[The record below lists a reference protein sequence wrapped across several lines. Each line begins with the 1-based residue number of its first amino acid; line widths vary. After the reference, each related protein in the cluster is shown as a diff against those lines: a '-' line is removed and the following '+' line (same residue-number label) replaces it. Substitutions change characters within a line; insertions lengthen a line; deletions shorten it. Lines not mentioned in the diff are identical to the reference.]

1 MSETVQNG
9 SNWRSVGK
17 TIILAGG
24 EGKRLNPYTIILPKP
39 LMPVGNIPILE
50 VIVKQLKKYK
60 LTDVTLAIGYLGN
73 LIQTFFGDGD
83 KFGVKI
89 EYSYEDKPLGTMGPL
104 SLISGLNKTFMVM
117 NGDLLTSLSY
127 LKLINYH
134 RFHRIQTRTKR
145 PIATIAVQRREI
157 ETDYGVLEYD
167 KRGVLT
173 KYREKPKLPYQ
184 VSMGIYIFEP
194 EILNF
199 IPRNKKFDFP
209 ELMNLLLKKREKVLV
224 YPSTDYWLDIGRH
237 EDYRKAIEEFD
248 KIKKQIL

>member
-1 MSETVQNG
+1 MSETE
-9 SNWRSVGK
+9 SVGK

-24 EGKRLNPYTIILPKP
+24 EGKRLNPFTIILPKP
-39 LMPVGNIPILE
+39 LMPVGNIPVLE
-50 VIVKQLKKYK
+50 VIIKQLKKYK
-60 LTDVTLAIGYLGN
+60 FTDVILAIGYLGN

-104 SLISGLNKTFMVM
+104 SLIPGLDKTFMVM
-117 NGDLLTSLSY
+117 NGDLLTSLDY
-127 LKLINYH
+127 RKLIDYH
-134 RFHRIQTRTKR
+134 GSKR

-167 KRGVLT
+167 KRYVLT
-173 KYREKPKLPYQ
+173 KYSEKPKLPYR

-209 ELMNLLLKKREKVLV
+209 ELMSLLLEKGEKVLV
-224 YPSTDYWLDIGRH
+224 YPSTDYWLDIGRP
-237 EDYRKAIEEFD
+237 EDYRKAIEEFN

>member
-50 VIVKQLKKYK
+50 VIIKQLRKYK
-60 LTDVTLAIGYLGN
+60 LTDITLAVGYLGN
-73 LIQTFFGDGD
+73 LIQSFFGDGK

-89 EYSYEDKPLGTMGPL
+89 KYSYEDKPLGTMGPL
-104 SLISGLNKTFMVM
+104 SLISGLTKTFMVM

-127 LKLINYH
+127 LKLINFH
-134 RFHRIQTRTKR
+134 RFHRIQTRTKK

-157 ETDYGVLEYD
+157 ETDYGVLKYNRNYE
-167 KRGVLT
+167 LT

>member
-1 MSETVQNG
+1 MSETG
-9 SNWRSVGK
+9 SVGK

-24 EGKRLNPYTIILPKP
+24 EGKRLNPFTIILPKP
-39 LMPVGNIPILE
+39 LMPLGNIPVLE
-50 VIVKQLKKYK
+50 VIIKQLRKYK
-60 LTDVTLAIGYLGN
+60 LMDITLAVGYLGN
-73 LIQTFFGDGD
+73 LIQSFFGDGR

-89 EYSYEDKPLGTMGPL
+89 KYSHEDKPLGTMGPL
-104 SLISGLNKTFMVM
+104 SLIPGLDKTFMVM
-117 NGDLLTSLSY
+117 NGDLLTSLDY
-127 LKLINYH
+127 RKLINYH
-134 RFHRIQTRTKR
+134 RSKR
-145 PIATIAVQRREI
+145 PVATIAVQRREI

-167 KRGVLT
+167 RRYVLT

-209 ELMNLLLKKREKVLV
+209 ELMNLLLEKGEKVLV

-237 EDYRKAIEEFD
+237 EDYRKAIEEFE

>member
-1 MSETVQNG
+1 MSETE
-9 SNWRSVGK
+9 SVGK

-24 EGKRLNPYTIILPKP
+24 EGKRLNPFTIILPKP
-39 LMPVGNIPILE
+39 LMPVGNIPVLE
-50 VIVKQLKKYK
+50 VIIKQLKKYK

-104 SLISGLNKTFMVM
+104 SLIPGLDKTFMVM
-117 NGDLLTSLSY
+117 NGDLLTSLDY
-127 LKLINYH
+127 RKLIDYH
-134 RFHRIQTRTKR
+134 SSKR

-167 KRGVLT
+167 KRYVLT
-173 KYREKPKLPYQ
+173 KYSEKPKLPYR

-209 ELMNLLLKKREKVLV
+209 ELMSLLLKKGEKVLV

-237 EDYRKAIEEFD
+237 EDYRKAIEEFE

>member
-50 VIVKQLKKYK
+50 VIIKQLRKYK
-60 LTDVTLAIGYLGN
+60 LTDITLAVGYLGN
-73 LIQTFFGDGD
+73 LIQSFFRDGK

-89 EYSYEDKPLGTMGPL
+89 KYSYEDKPLGTMGPL

-127 LKLINYH
+127 LKLISYH
-134 RFHRIQTRTKR
+134 RSKR

-167 KRGVLT
+167 KRWVLT

-209 ELMNLLLKKREKVLV
+209 ELMNLLLKKGEKVLV
-224 YPSTDYWLDIGRH
+224 YPSIDYWLDIGRH
-237 EDYRKAIEEFD
+237 EDYRKAIEEFER
-248 KIKKQIL
+248 IKKQIL